1 MALEVE
7 RKFLDVKL
15 DTLRRRLVAEGAR
28 SLGMHFESNT
38 VFEAQDGSLMA
49 SGRLLRLRSQ
59 EWATRFRHVLTLKL
73 PVEVPAGAG
82 QYKVRDEREVEV
94 ADASAMQLILEGL
107 GYSAVARYEKVREP
121 WRLDGVEVELDVLPF
136 MEAVELEGEPG
147 AIEAAQRRLGL
158 DKMAMSTKNYH
169 ELHQEWLQ
177 RNNLPARR
185 SFVFSEAQRKA
196 WRQQLGLGQENAVP
210 PVSS

>member
-73 PVEVPAGAG
+73 PVEIPAGAG

>member
-28 SLGMHFESNT
+28 SLGAHFESNT

-59 EWATRFRHVLTLKL
+59 EWAARFRHVLTIKL

-185 SFVFSEAQRKA
+185 SFVFSEAQRRA

>member
-121 WRLDGVEVELDVLPF
+121 WRLDGVEV
-136 MEAVELEGEPG
+136 
-147 AIEAAQRRLGL
+147 
-158 DKMAMSTKNYH
+158 
-169 ELHQEWLQ
+169 
-177 RNNLPARR
+177 
-185 SFVFSEAQRKA
+185 
-196 WRQQLGLGQENAVP
+196 
-210 PVSS
+210 

>member
-15 DTLRRRLVAEGAR
+15 DTLRRRLVAERAR
-28 SLGMHFESNT
+28 SLGAHFESNT

-147 AIEAAQRRLGL
+147 AIETAQRRLGL